1 MTLIEYPEEWL
12 EVWIERLK
20 KEEIQFHNELM
31 VIRHHYPKIF
41 QQIINDIYLINEK
54 NIPYE
59 QILAGRKHLKPIQA
73 KHDDSQGE
81 FDL

>member
-1 MTLIEYPEEWL
+1 
-12 EVWIERLK
+12 
-20 KEEIQFHNELM
+20 M
-31 VIRHHYPKIF
+31 VIRQHNPKIF

-59 QILAGRKHLKPIQA
+59 QILAGRKHLKPIHA

>member
-1 MTLIEYPEEWL
+1 MTLSEYPEEWL

-31 VIRHHYPKIF
+31 VIRQHNPKIF

-73 KHDDSQGE
+73 KHDDLQGE
-81 FDL
+81 FVL

>member
-1 MTLIEYPEEWL
+1 MANIIKLFENNINK
-12 EVWIERLK
+12 VERIK
-20 KEEIQFHNELM
+20 KLSGGLS
-31 VIRHHYPKIF
+31 
-41 QQIINDIYLINEK
+41 NDIYLINEK

-59 QILAGRKHLKPIQA
+59 QILAGRKHLKPIHA